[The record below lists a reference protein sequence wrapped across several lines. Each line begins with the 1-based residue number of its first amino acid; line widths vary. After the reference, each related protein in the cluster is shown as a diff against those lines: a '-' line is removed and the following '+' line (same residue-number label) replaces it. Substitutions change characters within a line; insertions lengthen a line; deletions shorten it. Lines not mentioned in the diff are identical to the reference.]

1 MRSKMVL
8 VVEDDHNLQESI
20 RGLVERC
27 GYKVVAVRSLAEA
40 HSTLK
45 RIARPCLILLDTL
58 MKEGLEA
65 MAQLSAQY
73 ALVTI
78 PVRLSTNKIRRMSK
92 RSVHLDLLREAL
104 QQHCGIIDPEA
115 VVVPST

>member
-27 GYKVVAVRSLAEA
+27 GYKVVVARSLAEA

-45 RIARPCLILLDTL
+45 RITRPCLILLDTL

-65 MAQLSAQY
+65 MAQLSSQY

-92 RSVHLDLLREAL
+92 RTVHLELLREAL
-104 QQHCGIIDPEA
+104 QQHCGVDEPTPVIA
-115 VVVPST
+115 

>member
-1 MRSKMVL
+1 MVL

-45 RIARPCLILLDTL
+45 RMSRPCLILLDTL
-58 MKEGLEA
+58 MKEGLAA
-65 MAQLSAQY
+65 MAELSGQY
-73 ALVTI
+73 ALITI
-78 PVRLSTNKIRRMSK
+78 PVRLSANKIRRMSK
-92 RSVHLDLLREAL
+92 RTVHLELLREAL
-104 QQHCGIIDPEA
+104 QQHCGPNEGAPIPEIA
-115 VVVPST
+115 

>member
-45 RIARPCLILLDTL
+45 RITRPCLILLDTM
-58 MKEGLEA
+58 MKEGLAA
-65 MAQLSAQY
+65 MAELSGHY
-73 ALVTI
+73 ALITI
-78 PVRLSTNKIRRMSK
+78 PVRLSANKIRRMSK

-104 QQHCGIIDPEA
+104 QQHCGADEPAA
-115 VVVPST
+115 VV

>member
-1 MRSKMVL
+1 MVL

-27 GYKVVAVRSLAEA
+27 GFKVVAARSLAEA

-45 RIARPCLILLDTL
+45 RITRPCLILLDTL

-65 MAQLSAQY
+65 MTQLSGQY
-73 ALVTI
+73 ALITI

-92 RSVHLDLLREAL
+92 RTVHLELLREAL
-104 QQHCGIIDPEA
+104 QQHCGSDETEP
-115 VVVPST
+115 VVAS